1 MHQFTPAAPGQLK
14 ILVLIALMTLPCL
27 VSALPTQRQ
36 SANHFNY
43 PDSTDSH
50 DGRSSVKVS
59 FLCVPLL
66 VLILFDTEAELG
78 FNLRALLGKERISTQ
93 H

>member
-1 MHQFTPAAPGQLK
+1 MHQFTLATPGQLK

-27 VSALPTQRQ
+27 VSALPTQRE

-43 PDSTDSH
+43 PDFTDSH
-50 DGRSSVKVS
+50 DGRSSVKVL